1 MSVRNGLFCMA
12 SVVLVVG
19 FAFSIGC
26 EAMKEYD
33 YYADTKESGLST
45 GQTTDLPNIMQQM
58 RTANLK
64 LVDSL
69 IYMHAQNIMSN
80 SVQMFELAKALKQS
94 QPAVALQAPDDADKF
109 RKLADDL
116 SEIIVQVGAAA
127 NAGRMELADWH
138 YTQAFPICNR
148 CHSQFRQT
156 AAPKLL
162 TIPEIK
168 PPVADIELVPEAGA
182 TETPATPELAPV
194 PVPELVE

>member
-1 MSVRNGLFCMA
+1 MSVRNGLFCMV

-19 FAFSIGC
+19 LAVSIGC

-33 YYADTKESGLST
+33 YYADVKESGLST
-45 GQTTDLPNIMQQM
+45 GQATDIPNIMQQM

-69 IYMHAQNIMSN
+69 IYMHAQNVMSN
-80 SVQMFELAKALKQS
+80 SVQMFELSKALKQS
-94 QPAVALQAPDDADKF
+94 QPAVALQAPDDAGKF
-109 RKLADDL
+109 KKLADDL

-138 YTQAFPICNR
+138 YAQAFPICNR

-156 AAPKLL
+156 AAPKSL
-162 TIPEIK
+162 TIPEIE
-168 PPVADIELVPEAGA
+168 PPTADVEPVPEAGV
-182 TETPATPELAPV
+182 TEVPELAPV
-194 PVPELVE
+194 PAPEPEPVE